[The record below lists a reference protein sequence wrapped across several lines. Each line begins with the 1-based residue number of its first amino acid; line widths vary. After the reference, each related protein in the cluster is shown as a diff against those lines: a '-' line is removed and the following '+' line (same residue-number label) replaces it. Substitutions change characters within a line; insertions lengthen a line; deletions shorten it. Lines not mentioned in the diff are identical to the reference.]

1 MSKVQVEISYQNGLR
16 TIRVNGRELENLN
29 VIVDK
34 PIPDWF
40 LPIGG
45 RASWKGLKR
54 EIEEQSYS
62 GEKARYEY
70 IFIGPLKNRLEFEEC
85 ARKYELGGV
94 VEEAAMESV
103 RKKLLQ
109 QYLDI
114 AERCQN
120 NGDYDDAVKAYY
132 VAAEDYQ
139 SSTAQRMLGALY
151 AQSSSMEDAVKWY
164 WKAANQGDAESQLQL
179 GICYALGK
187 GVPESSETAVE
198 WFEKAAK
205 QGNVEAQYRLGL
217 QYTSGEGIPK
227 DLKKAFQLFKAA
239 ADQGC
244 AAAQERLADFYEN
257 PKQAFEWYYKAANQ
271 GRAEAQFKVGDC
283 YWSGSGADENDI
295 EAVRWFE
302 KAAQQGHARA
312 AYFLGCI
319 YYLGEGG
326 ILADKAKAAEWF
338 RKSADC
344 GDAEAQWMLGD
355 CYREGEGVEKDAGRA
370 LMWYHKAA
378 EQGDPK
384 IQFDLGEFY
393 YLGDSKN
400 GIPDNKE
407 EMVKW
412 YTKAAEQGYAEAQMK
427 LGEVYNLGL
436 CGDFNHE
443 LALKWYERAAE
454 QGNTDAKAE
463 LGKIYYRW
471 SDIPN
476 AKKWFL
482 AAAEQDSVKGYI
494 GLAEC
499 NRIKDEQAGI
509 QPDETEALK
518 WYLKAEKKG
527 NRQAIFNLGWYYE
540 TGCGNVKKNKEA
552 ALKCYNRVLENSSK
566 YDADIEYVLEPYERQ
581 QELQKQWAKRT
592 GVYVGIFDP
601 RIEAKER
608 IEKLKKGTGASVAT
622 AGVALGG
629 LAIMAKILFGGR

>member
-62 GEKARYEY
+62 GEDARYEY

-151 AQSSSMEDAVKWY
+151 AQSSSMEEAVKWY

-179 GICYALGK
+179 GICCVLGK
-187 GVPESSETAVE
+187 GVPESLETAVE
-198 WFEKAAK
+198 
-205 QGNVEAQYRLGL
+205 
-217 QYTSGEGIPK
+217 
-227 DLKKAFQLFKAA
+227 
-239 ADQGC
+239 
-244 AAAQERLADFYEN
+244 
-257 PKQAFEWYYKAANQ
+257 
-271 GRAEAQFKVGDC
+271 
-283 YWSGSGADENDI
+283 
-295 EAVRWFE
+295 WFE

-592 GVYVGIFDP
+592 GIYVGIFDP

>member
-16 TIRVNGRELENLN
+16 SIRVNRRELENLN
-29 VIVDK
+29 IIMEK
-34 PIPDWF
+34 PIPEWF

-45 RASWKGLKR
+45 RASWKGLKK
-54 EIEEQSYS
+54 EIEEQSHAD
-62 GEKARYEY
+62 EDTRYEY
-70 IFIGPLKNRLEFEEC
+70 IFIGSSKDRLEFEHC
-85 ARKYELGGV
+85 AQKYEIGCV
-94 VEEAAMESV
+94 VEETAIETV
-103 RKKLLQ
+103 REKLLQ
-109 QYLDI
+109 EYLEI
-114 AERCQN
+114 AERCEKK
-120 NGDYDDAVKAYY
+120 GDYDGAVKAYY

-139 SSTAQRMLGALY
+139 SPIAQRMLGRLY
-151 AQSSSMEDAVKWY
+151 AQGSNMEEAVKWY

-179 GICYALGK
+179 GICCILGK
-187 GVPESSETAVE
+187 GVSKSPETAVQ

-205 QGNVEAQYRLGL
+205 QGNAKAQYRLGL
-217 QYTSGEGIPK
+217 QYTSGEGVPK
-227 DLKKAFQLFKAA
+227 DLKKAFQLFKES

-244 AAAQERLADFYEN
+244 AAAQESLAGFYEN
-257 PKQAFEWYYKAANQ
+257 SKQAFEWYYKAANQ
-271 GRAEAQFKVGDC
+271 GRVEAQFKVGSC
-283 YWSGSGADENDI
+283 YWSGDGVDENDL
-295 EAVRWFE
+295 EAAKWFE
-302 KAAQQGHARA
+302 EAAKQGHARA

-344 GDAEAQWMLGD
+344 GDAEAQWILGD
-355 CYREGEGVEKDAGRA
+355 CYREGEGVEKDAGKA

-400 GIPDNKE
+400 GISDNKE

-412 YTKAAEQGYAEAQMK
+412 YTKAAEQGYVEAQMK

-436 CGDFNHE
+436 SGDFDHD

-454 QGNTDAKAE
+454 QGNADAKAE
-463 LGKIYYRW
+463 LGIIHYTW
-471 SDIPN
+471 NDIPG
-476 AKKWFL
+476 AKKWFQV
-482 AAAEQDSVKGYI
+482 AADQESVKGYI

-518 WYLKAEKKG
+518 WYQKAEKKG
-527 NRQAIFNLGWYYE
+527 NRQAIFNIGWYYE

-552 ALKCYNRVLENSSK
+552 ALKCYNRVLEDSSK

-581 QELQKQWAKRT
+581 QEQQKRWEKSTSLVWAPFNPKKEAKK
-592 GVYVGIFDP
+592 
-601 RIEAKER
+601 RIEE
-608 IEKLKKGTGASVAT
+608 LKKSTGASA
-622 AGVALGG
+622 AAASVALGG
-629 LAIMAKILFGGR
+629 LAIAVKILFGGR

>member
-62 GEKARYEY
+62 GEEARYEY

-94 VEEAAMESV
+94 VEEATMESV

-179 GICYALGK
+179 GICYVLGK

-244 AAAQERLADFYEN
+244 AAAQESLASFCED

-271 GRAEAQFKVGDC
+271 GRAEAQFIVGDC
-283 YWSGSGADENDI
+283 
-295 EAVRWFE
+295 
-302 KAAQQGHARA
+302 
-312 AYFLGCI
+312 
-319 YYLGEGG
+319 
-326 ILADKAKAAEWF
+326 
-338 RKSADC
+338 
-344 GDAEAQWMLGD
+344 
-355 CYREGEGVEKDAGRA
+355 
-370 LMWYHKAA
+370 
-378 EQGDPK
+378 
-384 IQFDLGEFY
+384 
-393 YLGDSKN
+393 
-400 GIPDNKE
+400 
-407 EMVKW
+407 
-412 YTKAAEQGYAEAQMK
+412 
-427 LGEVYNLGL
+427 
-436 CGDFNHE
+436 
-443 LALKWYERAAE
+443 
-454 QGNTDAKAE
+454 
-463 LGKIYYRW
+463 
-471 SDIPN
+471 
-476 AKKWFL
+476 
-482 AAAEQDSVKGYI
+482 
-494 GLAEC
+494 
-499 NRIKDEQAGI
+499 
-509 QPDETEALK
+509 
-518 WYLKAEKKG
+518 
-527 NRQAIFNLGWYYE
+527 
-540 TGCGNVKKNKEA
+540 
-552 ALKCYNRVLENSSK
+552 
-566 YDADIEYVLEPYERQ
+566 
-581 QELQKQWAKRT
+581 
-592 GVYVGIFDP
+592 
-601 RIEAKER
+601 
-608 IEKLKKGTGASVAT
+608 
-622 AGVALGG
+622 
-629 LAIMAKILFGGR
+629 